1 MSENRARIFYYPPHS
16 DGYYY
21 TPYAWIDGFVRAGY
35 SYNSWGSMIVNRY
48 GVDSPLE
55 IQLSGE
61 FEEGD
66 REGSLDMIIIAHEQI
81 SQSGLRVR
89 IALTEDSLYYNAP
102 NNTLWHNNTMRD
114 MIPDTLGI
122 SIDIAE
128 GETVELSQ
136 YFECPEPLVIEQCK
150 LIVWVQA
157 DNSAKEILQTARI
170 RIDDLGA
177 VSVDD
182 AAELPSSFCLAQN
195 YPNPFNAKT
204 TISYILEKE
213 SQVEI
218 DIYDLG
224 GRQIAAVVNSIQPAG
239 DHQVIWNGTDSN
251 GNTVSSGVYFY
262 RILTNGESLTKR
274 MVLLK

>member
-1 MSENRARIFYYPPHS
+1 
-16 DGYYY
+16 
-21 TPYAWIDGFVRAGY
+21 
-35 SYNSWGSMIVNRY
+35 VNRY

-66 REGSLDMIIIAHEQI
+66 REGSLDITIIAHDQI

-102 NNTLWHNNTMRD
+102 NTTLWHNNTMRD

-122 SIDIAE
+122 SIDISE

-170 RIDDLGA
+170 RVDDLGSVSINDA
-177 VSVDD
+177 V
-182 AAELPSSFCLAQN
+182 ELPSSFCLAQN

-204 TISYILEKE
+204 TISYSLGKE

-262 RILTNGESLTKR
+262 RILTNGESLAKR